1 MKGLLALLLV
11 LVAGQVGAGN
21 LGVYTCPSADPDVTH
36 FAVYADGGL
45 VLSKPIGELEP
56 LLEAADCNLDG
67 TASTDPSDQMRG
79 MVVPAPDGCQTRTY
93 HATFSVGALESNP
106 SPTIASQARPTV
118 PDALVNDDTGIDK
131 LLGHNLAGATV
142 EVFLLDGTP
151 IPVLSATC
159 TVIDIQDTI
168 TRTVVVKVTP
178 AGHEGPLK
186 PYIFTY
192 EVEAPTG
199 LVVR

>member
-1 MKGLLALLLV
+1 MKRLAILLL
-11 LVAGQVGAGN
+11 LFAAPAAAGE
-21 LGVYTCPSADPDVTH
+21 LGVYACPSLSPDVTH

-45 VLSKPIGELEP
+45 VLSKLIGDLEP
-56 LLEAADCNLDG
+56 FLEATDCNFDG
-67 TASTDPSDQMRG
+67 TATTDPTDQMRG
-79 MVVPAPDGCQTRTY
+79 IVVPAPDGCQSRVY
-93 HATFSVGALESNP
+93 HATFSVGNLESGP
-106 SPTIASQARPTV
+106 SPTTTSQARPTV
-118 PDALVNDDTGIDK
+118 PDALVDDVTGIDK
-131 LLGHNLAGATV
+131 LLGHNLTGDVV

-151 IPVLSATC
+151 IPVISATC

-178 AGHEGPLK
+178 PGQTGPLK

-192 EVEAPTG
+192 EVQAPTG